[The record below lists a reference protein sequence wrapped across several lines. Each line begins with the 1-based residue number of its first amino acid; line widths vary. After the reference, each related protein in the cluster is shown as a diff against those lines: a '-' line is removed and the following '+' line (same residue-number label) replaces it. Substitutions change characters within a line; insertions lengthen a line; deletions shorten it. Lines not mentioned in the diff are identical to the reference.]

1 MKISST
7 RKQTNLNAMEERGRN
22 KNRKQRI
29 VAFQEKIP
37 QGHPLIRAE
46 LVKQSRRAQT
56 GVRWLGFKC
65 RF

>member
-1 MKISST
+1 
-7 RKQTNLNAMEERGRN
+7 MEERGRN

-56 GVRWLGFKC
+56 GVR
-65 RF
+65 